1 MKLFV
6 IGNGF
11 DLDHGL
17 NTQYKDFK
25 EYLISNYDVK
35 GFIQPPTYHDE
46 SLSIE
51 EAANFIY
58 SVIDSAACDENW
70 SDLEESLG
78 RLDYSEWIN
87 HIDFELSSKSIF
99 EIIRNNQENVYYY
112 SSLIDRLQELISEW
126 LEYTCDNS
134 ITLKFKYKKVF
145 SNESFFLTFNYT
157 DTLEKLY
164 HVPKQN
170 ICHIHGMIYQDL
182 IIGHGDKNS
191 KLSNESTIGVDEEI
205 NSVHQFL
212 YKNTNKIIKNNK
224 TFFDKLSNIDE
235 IYFIGWSFSDID
247 IEYLN
252 HIINIVGNKKV
263 IVHFTVFDS
272 KDSNKISKMESKLSS
287 LNYVVGKP
295 I

>member
-25 EYLISNYDVK
+25 KYLRLNYDVK
-35 GFIQPPTYHDE
+35 GFIQPPTYHGE

-58 SVIDSAACDENW
+58 SVIDSVACDENW

-145 SNESFFLTFNYT
+145 SNDSLFLTFNYT

-164 HVPKQN
+164 HIPEQN

-191 KLSNESTIGVDEEI
+191 KLSNEFTIGVDEEI

-212 YKNTNKIIKNNK
+212 YKNTNKIIKNYK

-252 HIINIVGNKKV
+252 HIINILDNKKV
-263 IVHFTVFDS
+263 VVHFTVFDS
-272 KDSNKISKMESKLSS
+272 KDINKISKMESKLSS
-287 LNYVVGKP
+287 LNYMVGKP

>member
-1 MKLFV
+1 MKLFI

-11 DLDHGL
+11 DIDHGL
-17 NTQYKDFK
+17 NTKYDDFK
-25 EYLISNYDVK
+25 EYLKSNYDVK
-35 GFIQPPTYHDE
+35 SFIQPSTYHNE

-58 SVIDSAACDENW
+58 SVIDSVACDVNW

-112 SSLIDRLQELISEW
+112 SSLIDSLQELISEW
-126 LEYTCDNS
+126 LEYACNNS
-134 ITLKFKYKKVF
+134 INVKNKYTELF
-145 SNESFFLTFNYT
+145 SNDSFFLTFNYT

-164 HVPKQN
+164 HVPEQN
-170 ICHIHGMIYQDL
+170 ICHIHGMIYQYL

-224 TFFDKLSNIDE
+224 TFFDKLRNIDE

-252 HIINIVGNKKV
+252 HIINILGNKKV
-263 IVHFTVFDS
+263 VVHFTVFDS
-272 KDSNKISKMESKLSS
+272 KNTNKISKMESKLSS